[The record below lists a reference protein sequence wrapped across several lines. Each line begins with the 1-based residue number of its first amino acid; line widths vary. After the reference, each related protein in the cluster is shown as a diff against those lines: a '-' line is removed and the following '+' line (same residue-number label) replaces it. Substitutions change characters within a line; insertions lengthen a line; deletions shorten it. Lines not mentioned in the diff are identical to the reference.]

1 MNKLDRKKLSFLLI
15 PVLPVLILTAT
26 LHFTG
31 NLSGMRLQMSY
42 VRMTKNRVFWK
53 KTVGLN
59 FSVGNLHKRTNT
71 VDGNWVNHIGHNHTG
86 QPLNETALCPEN
98 PPNLG

>member
-26 LHFTG
+26 LYFTG
-31 NLSGMRLQMSY
+31 NLSDMRPQVSY
-42 VRMTKNRVFWK
+42 VRIVKNRVFWK
-53 KTVGLN
+53 DTEGLN
-59 FSVGNLHKRTNT
+59 LSVSNLHKHKKT
-71 VDGNWVNHIGHNHTG
+71 VDGNWVNHLGHNQAE
-86 QPLNETALCPEN
+86 QPRNETALCPEN